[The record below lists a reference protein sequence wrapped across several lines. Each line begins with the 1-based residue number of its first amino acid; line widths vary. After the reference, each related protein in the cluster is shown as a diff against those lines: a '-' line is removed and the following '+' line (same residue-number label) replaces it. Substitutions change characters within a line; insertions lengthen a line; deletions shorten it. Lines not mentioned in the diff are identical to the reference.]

1 MRKTTVKALDSGRG
15 DSLALSGTELESY
28 RLAKRILGGL
38 EEASPLHAAIEE
50 YVADAQ
56 STVLKPITA
65 TALVEEDSRWRQRA
79 IHSRLSFTSRSICE
93 GLQKLLDYVYLFLGS
108 PQESFSDK
116 KKRLDR
122 SIKASQ
128 AALAFDDEDDGV
140 LQNFACAYAQ
150 FGPAEQKVSENLFG
164 VLHKLMAIFPQAVRR
179 LKELSTDGEDFAQW
193 REDQQFLQ
201 ILKTNADFQ
210 IATHLPFC

>member
-65 TALVEEDSRWRQRA
+65 TALVEEFIASKTADGVSERYIQDCR
-79 IHSRLSFTSRSICE
+79 SRLGRFAKDFKSFWIMSICFWVHHRN
-93 GLQKLLDYVYLFLGS
+93 LSQTKRSVWTDPLRRRRQLWLLMTRMTVFCRILHVHMLS
-108 PQESFSDK
+108 SVRLN
-116 KKRLDR
+116 KR
-122 SIKASQ
+122 
-128 AALAFDDEDDGV
+128 
-140 LQNFACAYAQ
+140 
-150 FGPAEQKVSENLFG
+150 
-164 VLHKLMAIFPQAVRR
+164 
-179 LKELSTDGEDFAQW
+179 
-193 REDQQFLQ
+193 
-201 ILKTNADFQ
+201 
-210 IATHLPFC
+210 